1 MGQPSWRP
9 LRTVTVPDRAGNI
22 WTPAL
27 DYITPNKL
35 YLLVVEAQ
43 SHDSA
48 SAAEATTTPAPAAA
62 PSTTTAVGTTTP
74 APVAATSTPAPT
86 TTPAP
91 PPSTTPP
98 PAPACDQRWTIHSG
112 EDCTADGD
120 ALLSRSGPLL
130 LDNCPAGALIAKIGG
145 GSADVKPDKTTI
157 FGVGRHCVFSV
168 TEATKTG
175 SLYLGINDVRES
187 MGRVQGSLEVK
198 ISESL

>member
-74 APVAATSTPAPT
+74 AQSPLPPRPRPLLLPRLRLQPLLHPRRLAISAGQSTPAKTVPPMA
-86 TTPAP
+86 TP
-91 PPSTTPP
+91 
-98 PAPACDQRWTIHSG
+98 C
-112 EDCTADGD
+112 
-120 ALLSRSGPLL
+120 
-130 LDNCPAGALIAKIGG
+130 
-145 GSADVKPDKTTI
+145 
-157 FGVGRHCVFSV
+157 
-168 TEATKTG
+168 
-175 SLYLGINDVRES
+175 
-187 MGRVQGSLEVK
+187 
-198 ISESL
+198 